1 MAISE
6 SILNKINE
14 LSITDEEK
22 QLLKDLLK
30 YQERGNRQY
39 TNEYMEYIK
48 KYLENKKK

>member
-6 SILNKINE
+6 TILNKIDE
-14 LSITDEEK
+14 LRISEEE
-22 QLLKDLLK
+22 KDLLK
-30 YQERGNRQY
+30 KLLRYQERGNRQY